1 MSGCVM
7 PTMARAL
14 LTVHDGA
21 PSEIARKSVVVEPES
36 GMGYRTGVFTVKV
49 YSSCPSERPSPSV
62 SVEFGFS
69 WIPWGDQSAI
79 VAGVTS
85 DRSTLTSSSCEG
97 RCARPP
103 AYPSVRPFVA
113 LGHDE
118 EPGQEAACTPA
129 RHKKREDAD

>member
-36 GMGYRTGVFTVKV
+36 GMGYRTGVSTVKV

-79 VAGVTS
+79 VAGGTAG
-85 DRSTLTSSSCEG
+85 RSTLAAPSWMGRGAGPLDAPSCG
-97 RCARPP
+97 A
-103 AYPSVRPFVA
+103 VGG
-113 LGHDE
+113 L
-118 EPGQEAACTPA
+118 
-129 RHKKREDAD
+129 

>member
-79 VAGVTS
+79 VAGGTA
-85 DRSTLTSSSCEG
+85 DRSTLTSSSWMGWCACRSGQPRAGG
-97 RCARPP
+97 RHGSGNCVDPDQWA
-103 AYPSVRPFVA
+103 
-113 LGHDE
+113 
-118 EPGQEAACTPA
+118 
-129 RHKKREDAD
+129 